1 MNTNL
6 KRRARK
12 VFFVALA
19 IFVVLF
25 LGRLTYGY
33 YYPGT
38 TYTTDND
45 SDNSD
50 VSYSRKNYA
59 SESIKKDYKADAMD
73 VQAASDAKMSISA
86 PPTVNTQKY
95 EKVATLRSK
104 TNKFE
109 EDEKEIKNKIKG
121 FGGVIQYEQNRGNK
135 GNRSLNLVIGI
146 GPEKFDS
153 FCIAVQKIG
162 KITSKQVTK
171 TDMTNEY
178 LQLNAKKVSLE
189 KVRNSLLEL
198 KGRPGKIDEYVQLEN
213 RILEIEGELQD
224 LGVELGNFDEENE
237 FCTVKFFLTEK
248 EEHKTTISLMQR
260 LKIAFEWTV
269 KFALGMYAIIALMLL
284 GSYLLLLVI
293 DRLRIISRTVNLFK
307 ENTK

>member
-1 MNTNL
+1 
-6 KRRARK
+6 
-12 VFFVALA
+12 
-19 IFVVLF
+19 
-25 LGRLTYGY
+25 
-33 YYPGT
+33 
-38 TYTTDND
+38 
-45 SDNSD
+45 
-50 VSYSRKNYA
+50 
-59 SESIKKDYKADAMD
+59 MD
-73 VQAASDAKMSISA
+73 VQAPSDAKMSISA

-153 FCIAVQKIG
+153 FCVAVQKIG

-293 DRLRIISRTVNLFK
+293 DRFRIISRTVNLFK